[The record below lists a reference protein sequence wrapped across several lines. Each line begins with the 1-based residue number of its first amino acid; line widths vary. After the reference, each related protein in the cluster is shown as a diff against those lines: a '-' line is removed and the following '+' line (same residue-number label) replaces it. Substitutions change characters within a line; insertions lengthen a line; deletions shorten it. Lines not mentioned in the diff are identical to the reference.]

1 MRFVILAAVIIFFSS
16 SVPAQDSVITV
27 TDTSE
32 VKVKKHSPT
41 TAAIFSAIVP
51 GLGQAYNKKYWKIP
65 IIYTGF
71 GVLGYFIY
79 TNADRY
85 DKYQQAYH
93 VRVDDDPLTVDD
105 FVNQY
110 SDADLLTLK
119 KYYRRNLEISIIG
132 TTLLYVLN
140 ILDAT
145 VDAHL
150 FYFDVSN
157 DLSLRLE
164 PYYYFSPQQK
174 IFTGLSLK
182 FDL

>member
-1 MRFVILAAVIIFFSS
+1 MRFIVLAAFIVFSEATLL
-16 SVPAQDSVITV
+16 AQDSLKTIDDST
-27 TDTSE
+27 E
-32 VKVKKHSPT
+32 LKIQKHSPT
-41 TAAIFSAIVP
+41 MAAIFSALVP

-71 GVLGYFIY
+71 GVLGYFVY

-85 DKYQQAYH
+85 DSYQQAYH
-93 VRVDDDPLTVDD
+93 FRVDGDSLTVDE
-105 FVNQY
+105 FVNDY

-132 TTLLYVLN
+132 TTVLYLLN
-140 ILDAT
+140 IIDAT

-150 FYFDVSN
+150 FYFDVSD

-174 IFTGLSLK
+174 LFTGLSLK